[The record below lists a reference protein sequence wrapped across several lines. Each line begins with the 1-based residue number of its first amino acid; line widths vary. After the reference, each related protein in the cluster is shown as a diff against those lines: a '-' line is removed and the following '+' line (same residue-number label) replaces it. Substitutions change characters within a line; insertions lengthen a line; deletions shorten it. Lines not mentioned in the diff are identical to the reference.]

1 MTISIY
7 LRDPDENGLELYYDQ
22 PKADWFDETGRPVIK
37 AEPFDWHTLLDDV
50 EE

>member
-1 MTISIY
+1 
-7 LRDPDENGLELYYDQ
+7 LYYDQ
-22 PKADWFDETGRPVIK
+22 SKADWFDESGCPVVK